1 METNMIKRILVPTD
15 GSELAQ
21 VGAAYAISMAQSFK
35 AHIQGIYVIDIKL
48 LEGPFLQDLSASLG
62 TAPYV
67 NYQGNISMLLE
78 ERGKS
83 ALKALSD
90 ACETAGVPCETTQ
103 ASGVV
108 SRVIIEHSGL
118 ADLIVMG
125 RGGEHNEW
133 LEGLVGSTA
142 EAVIRRS
149 DLPVLITA
157 TAEPGQ
163 QRILAAYDGSP
174 HSQNALRTAVAF
186 AEMWKTSLTVLV
198 VGDDS
203 THSAAGEVNSYLD
216 AHEVNGT
223 VLEAKGDSG
232 EQIVEFA
239 KSTGADLIVMGAYG
253 HSKVRELVVGSTT
266 TYVINHA
273 ACPVLLAR

>member
-1 METNMIKRILVPTD
+1 MIRRILVPTD

-21 VGAAYAISMAQSFK
+21 VGAAYAISLAQSFK
-35 AHIQGIYVIDIKL
+35 AHIQGIYVIDVKL

-90 ACETAGVPCETTQ
+90 ACEAAGVPCETTQ

-108 SRVIIEHSGL
+108 SRVIIDHSGL

-133 LEGLVGSTA
+133 LDGLVGSTA

-157 TAEPGQ
+157 TPEPGQ

-198 VGDDS
+198 VGEDS
-203 THSAAGEVNSYLD
+203 NHAAAEVSGYLE
-216 AHEVNGT
+216 AHEVQGT
-223 VLEAKGDSG
+223 VLEATGDSG
-232 EQIVEFA
+232 EQIVDFA

>member
-1 METNMIKRILVPTD
+1 MIKRILVPTD
-15 GSELAQ
+15 GSDSSQIGVNYAVSLAH
-21 VGAAYAISMAQSFK
+21 SFD
-35 AHIQGIYVIDIKL
+35 AHVHGIYVIDIRL

-83 ALKALSD
+83 ALRALTE
-90 ACETAGVPCETTQ
+90 ACEKANVQSDVVQ

-108 SRVIIEHSGL
+108 SRVIVEHSGL

-149 DLPVLITA
+149 ALPVLITA
-157 TAEPGQ
+157 TEDLGKE
-163 QRILAAYDGSP
+163 RILMAFDGST
-174 HSQNALRTAVAF
+174 HAQNALRTAVAF
-186 AEMWKTSLTVLV
+186 AEMWKTALKILIVGGE
-198 VGDDS
+198 GDD
-203 THSAAGEVNSYLD
+203 AEAGEVQSYLD
-216 AHEVNGT
+216 AHDVDGA
-223 VLEAKGDSG
+223 VLQASG
-232 EQIVEFA
+232 EPGERIIEFA
-239 KSTGADLIVMGAYG
+239 ESTNADLVVIGAYG

-273 ACPVLLAR
+273 SCPVLLAR

>member
-1 METNMIKRILVPTD
+1 MIKRILVPTD
-15 GSELAQ
+15 GSALAQ
-21 VGAAYAISMAQSFK
+21 VGANYAISLAKAFK

-83 ALKALSD
+83 ALSALSQ
-90 ACETAGVPCETTQ
+90 ACEEAGVPCEVTQ

-108 SRVIIEHSGL
+108 SRVIIDHSGL

-149 DLPVLITA
+149 ELPVLITG
-157 TAEPGQ
+157 TPDPGH
-163 QRILAAYDGSP
+163 QRVLVAYDGSP
-174 HSQNALRTAVAF
+174 HAQNALRTAVAF
-186 AEMWKTSLTVLV
+186 AEMWHTPLNILV
-198 VGDDS
+198 VGDGHN
-203 THSAAGEVNSYLD
+203 TSAVGDVNGYLE

-223 VLEAKGDSG
+223 VLEASGDSG

-239 KSTGADLIVMGAYG
+239 KSTEADLIVMGAYG